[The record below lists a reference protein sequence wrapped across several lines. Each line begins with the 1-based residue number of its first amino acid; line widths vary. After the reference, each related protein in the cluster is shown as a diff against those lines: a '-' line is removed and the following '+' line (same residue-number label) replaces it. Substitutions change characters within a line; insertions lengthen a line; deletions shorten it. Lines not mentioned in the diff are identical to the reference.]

1 MNSAL
6 QLTYTNLA
14 VLNVLSIKELK
25 AIKLDTTLLSIFFI
39 VISIA
44 FIEYMIMGILPWVQ
58 SIFPNINKSVVDS
71 LLLSLSITPIIYLI
85 IKKKISTENY
95 SKSAIRSKLLISSG
109 LPSQNQLN

>member
-6 QLTYTNLA
+6 QLIYTNLA
-14 VLNVLSIKELK
+14 VLNLLSIKELK

-58 SIFPNINKSVVDS
+58 SIFPNINNPAAIK
-71 LLLSLSITPIIYLI
+71 
-85 IKKKISTENY
+85 IKKEHTIISVLEFL
-95 SKSAIRSKLLISSG
+95 K
-109 LPSQNQLN
+109 